1 MILMFIYID
10 IYIMF
15 ITSVIIYISNCCKI
29 LYVTKRTHL
38 NDLYVN
44 VLVLLL
50 YIALDYI
57 FLLRVTQNCSELL
70 RTTRKKIEQF
80 LQIYQF

>member
-1 MILMFIYID
+1 
-10 IYIMF
+10 MF

-70 RTTRKKIEQF
+70 RTTQNHSEKN
-80 LQIYQF
+80 